1 MNTGQR
7 IALKTF
13 VIFGLLLLAA
23 PVGGQEEAQK
33 SPIRIT
39 SETMRYG
46 HSQKQV
52 RFEGEVHAVRDAF
65 ELWSQKL
72 TVFLRGDAAN
82 GTEGG
87 GMDMAENQNIDHLLA
102 EGDVKLQEG
111 NRTGYCQTAWFYPD
125 KGLLRMEGEP
135 RLEQGENSIR
145 GSVIKLYIN
154 ENKSEVIGG
163 DSGRVEAL
171 FYSSDDEGFGDAD
184 SQD

>member
-1 MNTGQR
+1 MNTRQH
-7 IALKTF
+7 ILLTTCAILVF
-13 VIFGLLLLAA
+13 LLLAA
-23 PVGGQEEAQK
+23 PVGGQEKTQK

-46 HSQKQV
+46 HTQKQV
-52 RFEGEVHAVRDAF
+52 RFEGDVHAVRDTF
-65 ELWSQKL
+65 ELWSQTL
-72 TVFLRGDAAN
+72 TVFLRADANA
-82 GTEGG
+82 TSDG
-87 GMDMAENQNIDHLLA
+87 GMEMAENQSIDHLLA
-102 EGDVKLQEG
+102 EGDVKLQDG

-125 KGLLRMEGEP
+125 RGVLRLEGNP

-154 ENKSEVIGG
+154 DNKSEVIGG

-171 FYSSDDEGFGDAD
+171 FYSSDDEGFGNAD